1 MKRNKIKP
9 LIVFALLLASSVQG
23 AFAEQRTDTLEVKF
37 RVGQSDIDL
46 SYADNERR
54 IAEFTRLVKE
64 YYASVPMSQLKFDI
78 FTGAS
83 PEGPTELNKRLGE
96 QRGVALRN
104 LLKER
109 LGEQA
114 PQMAVVNKGARWGEL
129 YQMVDKSNEEWR
141 EDVLRILSKQP
152 AKDNWRVDPRE
163 QQLRKLKNGAVWR
176 ELDQRYLPV
185 LRASGMAVIA
195 SIPEVQKDTIVIIN
209 KDTIYYLPEP
219 IPGEIID
226 HRPFWAVKTNLLLWG
241 VIAPNLQLEIPLGH
255 KNRWSVEAEVF
266 LPWWT
271 WSHNAHAEQFF
282 DWGLELRYWLGNRE
296 RHHTLDG
303 WHIGLAVAMGYYDF
317 EWQRSHGYQ
326 GEYVNTYVNFGWQ
339 KRISTH
345 WAFDAGVGLGYI
357 PTQYREYLGSSV
369 FPVGYEEEYDDHLMW
384 QRTQWRHILGLTHAN
399 LTVAYMFDP
408 RPKSKRTKLEPLTLD
423 DIDRHYMDQKMQRRA
438 EKERAKFED
447 TDAKARAKAD
457 KAEAEARE
465 KAAKAEAKVAA
476 KAAKAEAKASKASDE
491 VNNKVENTDKAAK
504 AAAKQ
509 AEKEAKAAAK
519 QAEEDAKAAA
529 KAEKEA
535 AKNAEKVAKAAAKKV
550 EKEAEEVTDKAAA
563 KAAAAEAK
571 AKEKAEKEAAKVAAA
586 EAKAAA
592 EAEKEAAKVA
602 AAEAK
607 AKEKA
612 EKEAAKVAAA
622 EAKAAAEAEKEA
634 AKVAE
639 AEAKAA
645 AKAAEAEAKAAAK
658 NAEAE
663 AKAAAKAAE
672 AEAKAVAEAE
682 KAAAKQAAAEAKAAA
697 KAEKEAAKAAAKA
710 AKSND

>member
-209 KDTIYYLPEP
+209 KDTIYYFPEP
-219 IPGEIID
+219 IPGEIVD

-241 VIAPNLQLEIPLGH
+241 VIAPNFQLEIPLGH

-266 LPWWT
+266 FPWWT

-369 FPVGYEEEYDDHLMW
+369 FPEGYEEEYDDHLMW

-465 KAAKAEAKVAA
+465 KAAKVEAKAAA

-535 AKNAEKVAKAAAKKV
+535 AKNAEKAAKAAAKKV

-563 KAAAAEAK
+563 KA
-571 AKEKAEKEAAKVAAA
+571 
-586 EAKAAA
+586 
-592 EAEKEAAKVA
+592 A

>member
-9 LIVFALLLASSVQG
+9 LIVFALLFASSVQG

-109 LGEQA
+109 LGEMA

-163 QQLRKLKNGAVWR
+163 QQLRRLKNGAVWR

-465 KAAKAEAKVAA
+465 KAAKTEAKAAA

-519 QAEEDAKAAA
+519 QAEENAKAAAKQAEEDAKAAA

-535 AKNAEKVAKAAAKKV
+535 AKN
-550 EKEAEEVTDKAAA
+550 
-563 KAAAAEAK
+563 
-571 AKEKAEKEAAKVAAA
+571 
-586 EAKAAA
+586 
-592 EAEKEAAKVA
+592 
-602 AAEAK
+602 
-607 AKEKA
+607 A

>member
-104 LLKER
+104 LLKQR
-109 LGEQA
+109 LGDQA

-152 AKDNWRVDPRE
+152 AQDNWRVDPRE

-241 VIAPNLQLEIPLGH
+241 VIAPNVQLEIPLGH

-317 EWQRSHGYQ
+317 EWERSHGYQ

-369 FPVGYEEEYDDHLMW
+369 FPEGYEEEYDEHLMW

-399 LTVAYMFDP
+399 LTIAYMFDP

-423 DIDRHYMDQKMQRRA
+423 DIDRYYKDQKMQRRA
-438 EKERAKFED
+438 EKESAKFEE
-447 TDAKARAKAD
+447 TNAKAREKAD
-457 KAEAEARE
+457 KAEA
-465 KAAKAEAKVAA
+465 KAAA
-476 KAAKAEAKASKASDE
+476 KAAKAEAKASTE
-491 VNNKVENTDKAAK
+491 IVGNTDKAAK

-509 AEKEAKAAAK
+509 AEKDAKAAAK
-519 QAEEDAKAAA
+519 AAEEDAKAAAKAQKEAAKAAEEDAKAAA

-535 AKNAEKVAKAAAKKV
+535 AKNAEKAAKAAAKNV

-592 EAEKEAAKVA
+592 KLAES
-602 AAEAK
+602 EAK
-607 AKEKA
+607 AAAKA
-612 EKEAAKVAAA
+612 EKEAAKV
-622 EAKAAAEAEKEA
+622 
-634 AKVAE
+634 
-639 AEAKAA
+639 
-645 AKAAEAEAKAAAK
+645 AEAEAKAAAK

>member
-209 KDTIYYLPEP
+209 KDTIYYFPEP
-219 IPGEIID
+219 IPGEIVD

-241 VIAPNLQLEIPLGH
+241 VIAPNFQLEIPLGH

-266 LPWWT
+266 FPWWT

-303 WHIGLAVAMGYYDF
+303 WDIGLAVAMGYYDF

-369 FPVGYEEEYDDHLMW
+369 FPEGYEEEYDDHLMW

-399 LTVAYMFDP
+399 LTIAYMFDP

-438 EKERAKFED
+438 EKERAKYGD

-465 KAAKAEAKVAA
+465 KAAKAEAKAAA

-535 AKNAEKVAKAAAKKV
+535 AKNAEKAAKAAAKKV

-563 KAAAAEAK
+563 KA
-571 AKEKAEKEAAKVAAA
+571 
-586 EAKAAA
+586 
-592 EAEKEAAKVA
+592 A

>member
-195 SIPEVQKDTIVIIN
+195 SIPEVKKDTIVIIN

-241 VIAPNLQLEIPLGH
+241 VIAPNFQLEIPLGH

-266 LPWWT
+266 FPWWT

-345 WAFDAGVGLGYI
+345 WAFDAGIGLGYI

-369 FPVGYEEEYDDHLMW
+369 FPEGYEEEYDDHLMW

-423 DIDRHYMDQKMQRRA
+423 DIDRHYMDQKMQHRA

-465 KAAKAEAKVAA
+465 KAAKAEAKAAA
-476 KAAKAEAKASKASDE
+476 KAAKAEAKASDE
-491 VNNKVENTDKAAK
+491 VSNKVENTDKAAK

-509 AEKEAKAAAK
+509 AEKDAKAAAK
-519 QAEEDAKAAA
+519 QAEEEAKAAA

-535 AKNAEKVAKAAAKKV
+535 AKNAEKAAKAAAKKV

-571 AKEKAEKEAAKVAAA
+571 AKEKAEKEAAKVA
-586 EAKAAA
+586 
-592 EAEKEAAKVA
+592 
-602 AAEAK
+602 
-607 AKEKA
+607 
-612 EKEAAKVAAA
+612 
-622 EAKAAAEAEKEA
+622 
-634 AKVAE
+634 E

-645 AKAAEAEAKAAAK
+645 AKA
-658 NAEAE
+658 AEAE

>member
-96 QRGVALRN
+96 QRGVALRK

-369 FPVGYEEEYDDHLMW
+369 FPEGYEEEYDDHLMW

-399 LTVAYMFDP
+399 LTIAYMFDP

-465 KAAKAEAKVAA
+465 KAAKAEAK
-476 KAAKAEAKASKASDE
+476 ASKAADE

-535 AKNAEKVAKAAAKKV
+535 AKNAEKAAKAAAKKV

-602 AAEAK
+602 
-607 AKEKA
+607 
-612 EKEAAKVAAA
+612 
-622 EAKAAAEAEKEA
+622 
-634 AKVAE
+634 
-639 AEAKAA
+639 
-645 AKAAEAEAKAAAK
+645 
-658 NAEAE
+658 EAE

>member
-96 QRGVALRN
+96 QRGVALRK

-163 QQLRKLKNGAVWR
+163 QQLRRLKNGAVWR

-209 KDTIYYLPEP
+209 KDTIYYFPEP

-266 LPWWT
+266 FPWWT

-399 LTVAYMFDP
+399 LTIAYMFDP

-465 KAAKAEAKVAA
+465 KAAKVEAKAAA

-491 VNNKVENTDKAAK
+491 VNNVENTDKAAK

-535 AKNAEKVAKAAAKKV
+535 AKNAEKAAKAAAKKV

-563 KAAAAEAK
+563 KA
-571 AKEKAEKEAAKVAAA
+571 
-586 EAKAAA
+586 
-592 EAEKEAAKVA
+592 A

>member
-129 YQMVDKSNEEWR
+129 YQMVDNSNEEWR

-209 KDTIYYLPEP
+209 KDTIYYFPEP
-219 IPGEIID
+219 IPGEIVD
-226 HRPFWAVKTNLLLWG
+226 HRPFWAVKTNLLMWG
-241 VIAPNLQLEIPLGH
+241 VIAPNVQLEIPLGH

-369 FPVGYEEEYDDHLMW
+369 FPEGYEEEYDDHLMW

-438 EKERAKFED
+438 EKESAKYGD

-465 KAAKAEAKVAA
+465 KAAKAEAKAAA

-535 AKNAEKVAKAAAKKV
+535 AKNAEKAAKAAAKKV

-563 KAAAAEAK
+563 KA
-571 AKEKAEKEAAKVAAA
+571 
-586 EAKAAA
+586 
-592 EAEKEAAKVA
+592 A

>member
-96 QRGVALRN
+96 QRGVALRK

-163 QQLRKLKNGAVWR
+163 QQLRRLKNGAVWR

-241 VIAPNLQLEIPLGH
+241 VIAPNFQLEIPLGH

-266 LPWWT
+266 FPWWT

-369 FPVGYEEEYDDHLMW
+369 FPEGYEEEYDDHLMW

-465 KAAKAEAKVAA
+465 KAAKAEAKAAA

-535 AKNAEKVAKAAAKKV
+535 AKNAEKAAKAAAKKV

-563 KAAAAEAK
+563 KA
-571 AKEKAEKEAAKVAAA
+571 
-586 EAKAAA
+586 
-592 EAEKEAAKVA
+592 A

-672 AEAKAVAEAE
+672 AEAKAVVEAE